1 MKTDI
6 VLKPRL
12 SEKAYGISQ
21 VSPVYVFQ
29 VPGSVSKQSVA
40 AAVASQFDVVVESV
54 NVLTV
59 QGKRKRTYMNRRGK
73 FVRGQRSN
81 IKKAYITLQE
91 GQTLPIFD
99 AEEEKTAKQEKQAEQ
114 LQKLAEKAEKKA
126 AKEKK

>member
-1 MKTDI
+1 MNTPL

-21 VSPVYVFQ
+21 VSPVYVFE
-29 VPGSVSKQSVA
+29 VPGNVSKQSVA
-40 AAVASQFDVVVESV
+40 AAVASQFEVGVETV

-73 FVRGQRSN
+73 FVRGQRKD
-81 IKKAYITLQE
+81 IKKAYVTLKE
-91 GQTLPIFD
+91 GQVIPLFA
-99 AEEEKTAKQEKQAEQ
+99 AEEEKEAKQEKQAER
-114 LQKLAEKAEKKA
+114 LQKLTEKAEKKA